1 MFVFHSCC
9 MFAKNL
15 DILLFARFH
24 GTHTFEKKE
33 KWGGIF
39 EEKEKWGGIF
49 EGKEKWGGIFAFLE
63 NVMSY

>member
-15 DILLFARFH
+15 DISLFARFH

-49 EGKEKWGGIFAFLE
+49 AFLE

>member
-15 DILLFARFH
+15 DILFGRFH
-24 GTHTFEKKE
+24 GAHTFEK
-33 KWGGIF
+33 
-39 EEKEKWGGIF
+39 KEKWGGIF

>member
-1 MFVFHSCC
+1 MLVFHSYC

-24 GTHTFEKKE
+24 GTHTFGEKKE

-49 EGKEKWGGIFAFLE
+49 AFLE